1 MLEERATRDNSEGE
15 NTREMTT
22 RPRDGG
28 EEEEERRLFLAR
40 CWSVYMQHVFRPCV

>member
-1 MLEERATRDNSEGE
+1 MLEEGATRDNSEGE

-28 EEEEERRLFLAR
+28 GAQVVPRSLL
-40 CWSVYMQHVFRPCV
+40 SVYMQHVFRPCV